1 MFICLN
7 IHLYI
12 YVCKLYSEITDMNKY
27 LYLLFTIPFLV
38 YMINTQKVMK
48 CMFKWGKEFKNGPS
62 QICGRQALK
71 NFK

>member
-1 MFICLN
+1 
-7 IHLYI
+7 
-12 YVCKLYSEITDMNKY
+12 MNKY